1 MCSEIDERTRENPG
15 GAMVHQPGVDY
26 LLYTPQFQQQ
36 LAFAR
41 AQQNAWPWPVSGA
54 QEAMHALVAHD
65 MPICSPKVEKPE
77 AQHFDTE
84 AHRAFM
90 RSLG

>member
-1 MCSEIDERTRENPG
+1 MCSEIDERTRENPE
-15 GAMVHQPGVDY
+15 GAMVHQPGGDY

-41 AQQNAWPWPVSGA
+41 AQQRNGDAWPPVSGA
-54 QEAMHALVAHD
+54 MEPSSKMA
-65 MPICSPKVEKPE
+65 KPE
-77 AQHFDTE
+77 TQHFDTE

-90 RSLG
+90 RGLG